1 MTRLTAFVVA
11 IVFMPCLALAQAKP
25 SPAEIKKVLE
35 YYYGSTNDAVVI
47 VDTRLCRDV
56 ATQGENKNECTATI
70 SSSEIE
76 VGQPSFLWMNFFVP
90 AKAGKQKILVQFNQ
104 NGVTRMTRQFTL
116 SGSIRFRSWKKF
128 ALDRPGKWTVKILQD
143 KQTGVEELAS
153 FALTSREEG
162 AAFDEKAQPPV
173 SAAKT
178 TTE

>member
-11 IVFMPCLALAQAKP
+11 IAFMPCLALAQAKP

-35 YYYGSTNDAVVI
+35 YYYGSTNDTVVI
-47 VDTRLCRDV
+47 VDTRLCSDV

-70 SSSEIE
+70 SSSAIE

-90 AKAGKQKILVQFNQ
+90 AKADKQKILVQFNQ
-104 NGVTRMTRQFTL
+104 NGVTRMTRQLTL
-116 SGSIRFRSWKKF
+116 SRSIRFRTWKKF
-128 ALDRPGKWTVKILQD
+128 ALDRPGKWSVKILQD
-143 KQTGVEELAS
+143 NQTGVEELAS

-162 AAFDEKAQPPV
+162 AAFNEMAQPPV
-173 SAAKT
+173 SAGEA